1 MNNATNELPTES
13 HILDEIPA
21 YLTGGLNPAER
32 KNFESHVAGCPECA
46 AAMFDAKAMDDS
58 LQSLFKNVSPDRG
71 FENRIVARFR
81 QKTHRPLHPMVR
93 RAAIGVAATILLGS
107 AGYFFQQNSQRLE
120 RLRSASNMK
129 QIGLAMS
136 MYGNAEKNNGAARM
150 YYQDFHS
157 YPAPL
162 SEDLEVVTQDERVAT
177 EPKEAKVAA
186 TDADQGTGANTPNPE
201 EPRLRKTL
209 NSLNGQLDDLQLR
222 LLPDHS
228 DVKRVQRQIAS
239 VEEQLS
245 QAREYEQGSSLTK
258 AGSDR
263 NFGGSDDVATDAS
276 GNADKQ
282 VGAAANKP
290 APGLNGPAPVA
301 PMAVTSP
308 TPSVTT
314 SPPTDV
320 DAASVTLK
328 LPLGQL
334 PGISYYGATRVTD
347 GPPASAYTKEDAGK
361 KIGAYNA
368 APSARD
374 VNTSNATELAQL
386 SSGHSL
392 PEEQRHGE
400 DANGESADKPAA
412 APAAPSAQQT
422 APDDKEAISR
432 KIIREGE
439 MTFEIDSFD
448 STVMNIGKI
457 VAEEGGFVS
466 TTDSDKLANGKV
478 KGTVV
483 VRVPPD
489 HLDTLVL
496 KLRGIGD
503 LKSQKITAQDITKQ
517 YTDLES
523 ELRAAQAMQERLLE
537 IIKNGKG
544 PVKDLLE
551 AEKQLGLWREKIEQV
566 EGELRYDNNLV
577 SLSTLS
583 ISLIERDIKSA
594 AFSSINEQ
602 VTMALET
609 EKVEEAYNATREA
622 IDNAKGRIIQSEL
635 KQYDAGQFGAT
646 IRAQLPPDAADAVI
660 GRIRQLDGRIANFQ
674 RERNQSNEEG
684 SAAPL
689 DASKVKREDVTLSLT
704 IYNLANIAPRRTTTL
719 TLAANSVED
728 AYAAI
733 LDQAAKA
740 GARVVTSD
748 LNRSR
753 PDQSTGTITL
763 SAPSEKADA
772 LLASVRGA
780 GEMLGQENSDN
791 PDTQNVTSAKRGLI
805 VQLIS
810 VASVQARQS
819 DTLQLAA
826 ADVPGAF
833 ATILDALRAAD
844 ARIIA
849 SQLNQQDPA
858 NKSAT
863 IAFDISRIAR
873 PPIDSTI
880 DKVGE
885 IVARNITRSQ
895 DTANTL
901 DSKIHVEMTL
911 RSADVLPAREITTLG
926 VEVPDVQKSV
936 NDLVSA
942 AGDLG
947 GREIDKDISQ
957 DQNGRSLAHVIVEVP
972 LDKADGLSE
981 RIESWGH
988 RRAKEMTRNPQAP
1001 EGKLARGRLEVTL
1014 ADAATSLGGQETTW
1028 DAIRNGLSVSGQ
1040 GLRWSMQMIVVG
1052 ICFVAPWV
1060 IAMWVGWR
1068 LFRRVK
1074 TRPATTTVSKPA

>member
-1 MNNATNELPTES
+1 
-13 HILDEIPA
+13 
-21 YLTGGLNPAER
+21 
-32 KNFESHVAGCPECA
+32 
-46 AAMFDAKAMDDS
+46 
-58 LQSLFKNVSPDRG
+58 
-71 FENRIVARFR
+71 
-81 QKTHRPLHPMVR
+81 
-93 RAAIGVAATILLGS
+93 
-107 AGYFFQQNSQRLE
+107 
-120 RLRSASNMK
+120 
-129 QIGLAMS
+129 
-136 MYGNAEKNNGAARM
+136 
-150 YYQDFHS
+150 
-157 YPAPL
+157 
-162 SEDLEVVTQDERVAT
+162 
-177 EPKEAKVAA
+177 
-186 TDADQGTGANTPNPE
+186 
-201 EPRLRKTL
+201 
-209 NSLNGQLDDLQLR
+209 
-222 LLPDHS
+222 
-228 DVKRVQRQIAS
+228 
-239 VEEQLS
+239 
-245 QAREYEQGSSLTK
+245 
-258 AGSDR
+258 
-263 NFGGSDDVATDAS
+263 
-276 GNADKQ
+276 
-282 VGAAANKP
+282 
-290 APGLNGPAPVA
+290 
-301 PMAVTSP
+301 
-308 TPSVTT
+308 
-314 SPPTDV
+314 
-320 DAASVTLK
+320 
-328 LPLGQL
+328 
-334 PGISYYGATRVTD
+334 
-347 GPPASAYTKEDAGK
+347 
-361 KIGAYNA
+361 
-368 APSARD
+368 
-374 VNTSNATELAQL
+374 
-386 SSGHSL
+386 
-392 PEEQRHGE
+392 
-400 DANGESADKPAA
+400 
-412 APAAPSAQQT
+412 
-422 APDDKEAISR
+422 
-432 KIIREGE
+432 

-551 AEKQLGLWREKIEQV
+551 AEKQLGVWREKIEQV

-583 ISLIERDIKSA
+583 ISLTERDIKSA
-594 AFSSINEQ
+594 AFSSINDQ
-602 VTMALET
+602 VTMSLET
-609 EKVEEAYNATREA
+609 EKVEEAYNSTRDA
-622 IDNAKGRIIQSEL
+622 IDNAKGRIVQSEL
-635 KQYDAGQFGAT
+635 KQYDVGQFGAT
-646 IRAQLPPDAADAVI
+646 IKAQLPPDAAEAVI
-660 GRIRQLDGRIANFQ
+660 AHVRQLDGRIVNFQ
-674 RERNQSNEEG
+674 RERSQNNEEG

-719 TLAANSVED
+719 TLAAINVED
-728 AYAAI
+728 AYASI
-733 LDQAAKA
+733 LDQASKA

-763 SAPSEKADA
+763 SALSEKADA
-772 LLASVRGA
+772 LLGAIRGA
-780 GEMLGQENSDN
+780 GETLGQDNSDN
-791 PDTQNVTSAKRGLI
+791 PDTQNVTTAKRGLV

-819 DTLQLAA
+819 ETLQLAS
-826 ADVPGAF
+826 ADVPAAF

-863 IAFDISRIAR
+863 IAFDIPRMAR
-873 PPIDSTI
+873 PPIDGTI

-885 IVARNITRSQ
+885 IVSRNITRSQ

-911 RSADVLPAREITTLG
+911 QSADTLPARETTTLG

-936 NDLVSA
+936 DDLVTA

-957 DQNGRSLAHVIVEVP
+957 DQNGRSVAHVIVEVP

-988 RRAKEMTRNPQAP
+988 RRSKEVTHNQQAP
-1001 EGKLARGRLEVTL
+1001 PGKLARGRLEVTL

-1028 DAIRNGLSVSGQ
+1028 DAVRNGLSVSGQ
-1040 GLRWSMQMIVVG
+1040 GLRWSMQMIVIG
-1052 ICFVAPWV
+1052 LCFVAPWAGA
-1060 IAMWVGWR
+1060 IWIGWR
-1068 LFRRVK
+1068 LFRRGK
-1074 TRPATTTVSKPA
+1074 TRQATGGVSKPVQ

>member
-1 MNNATNELPTES
+1 MNNAINESPTES
-13 HILDEIPA
+13 HILDEIPI
-21 YLTGGLNPAER
+21 YLTGGLNADER
-32 KNFESHVAGCPECA
+32 KSLESHVAGCPECA
-46 AAMFDAKAMDDS
+46 AAMFDAKAMDES
-58 LQSLFKNVSPDRG
+58 LRSLFDNVSPGRG
-71 FENRIVARFR
+71 FEDRMVAGFR
-81 QKTHRPLHPMVR
+81 QKTTRHTLHPMVR
-93 RAAIGVAATILLGS
+93 RAAIGVAASILLSS
-107 AGYFFQQNSQRLE
+107 AGYFFQRNMQQLE
-120 RLRSASNMK
+120 RMRSASNMR
-129 QIGLAMS
+129 QMGLATL
-136 MYGNAEKNNGAARM
+136 MYSEAAGQGQAFQEMTRDQSVARARDYFNLDGRAITSHNANVTAPSASERFQGQNVLHGDGHVEFQSSPWAGTYRGSAPASSGAIFANPSRSPAASTASPQGNGSLPQDIYDSVLLPTAGDGNFASSPSVANKDGQLRSSIAVGNAMVSAPPTSSGIGVTLGSVSASNKSGEVIAQLGAPFSVDR
-150 YYQDFHS
+150 S
-157 YPAPL
+157 TITPALL
-162 SEDLEVVTQDERVAT
+162 SR
-177 EPKEAKVAA
+177 
-186 TDADQGTGANTPNPE
+186 N
-201 EPRLRKTL
+201 
-209 NSLNGQLDDLQLR
+209 
-222 LLPDHS
+222 
-228 DVKRVQRQIAS
+228 QI
-239 VEEQLS
+239 
-245 QAREYEQGSSLTK
+245 
-258 AGSDR
+258 
-263 NFGGSDDVATDAS
+263 
-276 GNADKQ
+276 
-282 VGAAANKP
+282 AAANLKRDEEEKENASST
-290 APGLNGPAPVA
+290 AP
-301 PMAVTSP
+301 
-308 TPSVTT
+308 PSVTPADAPATTTPPT
-314 SPPTDV
+314 SPPSPD
-320 DAASVTLK
+320 
-328 LPLGQL
+328 
-334 PGISYYGATRVTD
+334 
-347 GPPASAYTKEDAGK
+347 
-361 KIGAYNA
+361 
-368 APSARD
+368 
-374 VNTSNATELAQL
+374 
-386 SSGHSL
+386 
-392 PEEQRHGE
+392 
-400 DANGESADKPAA
+400 ES
-412 APAAPSAQQT
+412 
-422 APDDKEAISR
+422 EVVSR

-523 ELRAAQAMQERLLE
+523 ELRAARAMQDRLLD

-544 PVKDLLE
+544 AVKDLLE
-551 AEKQLGLWREKIEQV
+551 AEKQLGVWREKIEQV

-602 VTMALET
+602 VTIALET

-719 TLAANSVED
+719 TLAAGSVED

-780 GEMLGQENSDN
+780 GEMLAQENSDN

-819 DTLQLAA
+819 ETLQLAA

-833 ATILDALRAAD
+833 ASILDALRAAD

-863 IAFDISRIAR
+863 IAFDIPRIAR
-873 PPIDSTI
+873 PPIDGTI

-911 RSADVLPAREITTLG
+911 QSADTLPARETTTLG

-936 NDLVSA
+936 DDLVSV

-957 DQNGRSLAHVIVEVP
+957 DQNGRSVAHVIVEVP

-988 RRAKEMTRNPQAP
+988 RRSKEMSRNPQAP
-1001 EGKLARGRLEVTL
+1001 VGKLARGRLEVTL
-1014 ADAATSLGGQETTW
+1014 ADAAVSFGGQETTW
-1028 DAIRNGLSVSGQ
+1028 DAIHNGLSVSGQ
-1040 GLRWSMQMIVVG
+1040 GLRWSMQMLVVG
-1052 ICFVAPWV
+1052 FCFVAPWA
-1060 IAMWVGWR
+1060 IALWIGWR
-1068 LFRRVK
+1068 IFRRGK
-1074 TRPATTTVSKPA
+1074 TRSAVGAVSKSA